1 MSRPYAWRV
10 LGILPILKAS
20 ACTNTD
26 KSWQM
31 QRRLDL
37 YHRAMDPVIAEINE
51 LCKTA
56 RYYRWADK
64 MVRLGLA
71 FWHIISMDGLEI
83 AATALSST
91 MECPTCEC
99 PKDELSRTDK
109 LYPTRST
116 EHVRAGVN
124 KARKELLNRDGSIK
138 ERCIGKV
145 EDAEKALKMKIRP
158 SNAFLACYKFPF
170 LAAMPREELHQFLIG
185 LYGEYIIPSAFHS
198 ITSVLRKPEFILST
212 SDRGV
217 NKYLVSN
224 AMLEDV
230 WVRLRDRLSSLDSST
245 SLVEVT
251 SEYAAHFYDMYV
263 EGHTGK
269 HLTGDRI
276 RILLLNLPFLFRDL
290 IAPEVLFPSTFRQSC
305 LYLV

>member
-1 MSRPYAWRV
+1 
-10 LGILPILKAS
+10 
-20 ACTNTD
+20 
-26 KSWQM
+26 
-31 QRRLDL
+31 
-37 YHRAMDPVIAEINE
+37 
-51 LCKTA
+51 
-56 RYYRWADK
+56 
-64 MVRLGLA
+64 
-71 FWHIISMDGLEI
+71 
-83 AATALSST
+83 
-91 MECPTCEC
+91 
-99 PKDELSRTDK
+99 
-109 LYPTRST
+109 
-116 EHVRAGVN
+116 
-124 KARKELLNRDGSIK
+124 
-138 ERCIGKV
+138 
-145 EDAEKALKMKIRP
+145 MKIRP
-158 SNAFLACYKFPF
+158 NNAFLACYKFPF

-290 IAPEVLFPSTFRQSC
+290 IAPEVMFPSTFLQSC